1 MDVVNLYIRLKVPW
15 AWAIMCRVKPH
26 GKGPRTKWRQLLS
39 LAQHFGNVP
48 HPWAFPIVKNKVKAI

>member
-1 MDVVNLYIRLKVPW
+1 LKVPW